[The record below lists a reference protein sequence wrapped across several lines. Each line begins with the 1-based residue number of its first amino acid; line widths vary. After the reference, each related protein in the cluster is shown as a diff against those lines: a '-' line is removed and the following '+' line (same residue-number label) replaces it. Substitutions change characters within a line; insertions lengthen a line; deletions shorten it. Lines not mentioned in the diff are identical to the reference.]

1 MTQYVHGGDI
11 RTYGNVLDFSAN
23 INPLGIP
30 EAVKTAAR
38 DAIDEAVHYPD
49 PFCRE
54 IRKKISERDN
64 VAFENIICGNGA
76 ADIIFKL
83 CLAKKPKKA
92 IITAP
97 TFAEYEEALSLVGCE
112 IDIHALNPEQNFALG
127 EDYLEK
133 LNSDIDII
141 FLCTPNNPTG
151 RLIDRKLV
159 DKIAEKCLKNNITFV
174 LDECFLELCDDTSGF
189 AYIINNNPNVVLL
202 RAFTKS
208 FGMPGLRFGYA
219 LCSDQKLLEEIAKC
233 GQPWS
238 VSTVAQA
245 AAVAACDST
254 EWADRGRELIQKER
268 PILIEKMRKI
278 GLTVWDAQ
286 ANYILFRA
294 DGICDLREKMV
305 EKGVLIRSCGNYR
318 TLTNEYYRIA
328 VRTAE
333 ENKKCV
339 AVMEEVLKNG

>member
-1 MTQYVHGGDI
+1 MKHYVHGGDI
-11 RTYGNVLDFSAN
+11 RTYGKVLDFSAN

-30 EAVKTAAR
+30 TAVKKAAS
-38 DAIDEAVHYPD
+38 DAIEEAVHYPD

-54 IRKKISERDN
+54 IRSKIAERDG
-64 VAFENIICGNGA
+64 VSFENIICGNGA

-83 CLAKKPKKA
+83 CLAKRPKKA
-92 IITAP
+92 IINAP
-97 TFAEYEEALSLVGCE
+97 TFAEYEEALSLLDCE
-112 IDIHALNPEQNFALG
+112 ILIHTLDPEKNFVLG

-133 LNSDIDII
+133 LTPDVDII

-151 RLIDRKLV
+151 RLIDRNLV
-159 DKIAEKCLKNNITFV
+159 EKIAKKCNENNIIFV

-189 AYIINNNPNVVLL
+189 SYIINNNPNVVLL

-219 LCSDQKLLEEIAKC
+219 LCSNQSLMDEISKC

-245 AAVAACDST
+245 SAVAACDST
-254 EWADRGRELIQKER
+254 EWADRGRELIQTER
-268 PILIEKMRKI
+268 PKLIEKMRKI
-278 GLTVWDAQ
+278 GLTVWDGQ
-286 ANYILFRA
+286 ANYLLFRA
-294 DGICDLREKMV
+294 DGVSDLREKMV

-318 TLTNEYYRIA
+318 SLSNEYYRIA

-333 ENKKCV
+333 ENEKCV